1 MNDLVKEDLE
11 LEVKE
16 GFKVYDLESAN
27 WCFRKLRALAEK
39 EAEIE
44 AISKNEIDRI
54 NYWKNKE
61 ERDIKESREYFE
73 MLLKEYYSNQKA
85 IDSKFK
91 CKTPYGSISS
101 RKTKNID
108 YDESKMLDYLKVSHP
123 DMIQTVE
130 KFNKAEV
137 KKIIKGNVDINTG
150 EILDFVTEVT
160 NENINVKVEI

>member
-44 AISKNEIDRI
+44 AVAKDEIDRI

-73 MLLKEYYSNQKA
+73 MLLKEYYHNQKA
-85 IDSKFK
+85 IDPKFK

-108 YDESKMLDYLKVSHP
+108 YDELKMLDYLKVSHP

-137 KKIIKGNVDINTG
+137 KKIIKGNIDINTG

>member
-16 GFKVYDLESAN
+16 CFKVYDLESAN

-44 AISKNEIDRI
+44 AVAKDEIDRI

-73 MLLKEYYSNQKA
+73 MLLKEYYSNQKT

-137 KKIIKGNVDINTG
+137 KKIIKGNVDIYTG

>member
-44 AISKNEIDRI
+44 AVAKDEIDRI

-108 YDESKMLDYLKVSHP
+108 YDESKMLDYLKISHP

-137 KKIIKGNVDINTG
+137 KKIIKGNVDIYTG

>member
-16 GFKVYDLESAN
+16 GFKVYDLASAN

-61 ERDIKESREYFE
+61 EQGIKESKEYFE

>member
-44 AISKNEIDRI
+44 AVAKDEIDRI

-137 KKIIKGNVDINTG
+137 KKIIKGNVDIYTG

>member
-16 GFKVYDLESAN
+16 GFKVYDLASAN

-61 ERDIKESREYFE
+61 EQGIKESKEYFE

-108 YDESKMLDYLKVSHP
+108 YDESTMLSYLKSNHP
-123 DMIQTVE
+123 ELIQTVE
-130 KFNKAEV
+130 KFSKTEV
-137 KKIIKGNVDINTG
+137 KKLIKGNIDMKTG
-150 EILDFVTEVT
+150 EMLDW
-160 NENINVKVEI
+160 VEPIETVSTTIKAE

>member
-44 AISKNEIDRI
+44 AVAKDEIDRI

-85 IDSKFK
+85 INSKFK

-137 KKIIKGNVDINTG
+137 KKIIKGNVDIYTG

>member
-44 AISKNEIDRI
+44 AVAKDEIDRI

-123 DMIQTVE
+123 DMVQTVE

>member
-44 AISKNEIDRI
+44 AVAKDEIDRI

-85 IDSKFK
+85 NDPKFK

>member
-44 AISKNEIDRI
+44 AVAKDEIDRI

>member
-44 AISKNEIDRI
+44 AVAKDEIDRI

-137 KKIIKGNVDINTG
+137 KKIIKGNIDINTG